1 MSDQNKSDRNTSGRN
16 TSDRN
21 TPGRNTSDKNGSDRN
36 GSERNKEKGAS
47 VQDMY
52 VNSGYLF
59 HSRVPF
65 KEKKKPLRILSAGT
79 YQLYTRPLLPT
90 WRPKGRVDWQIIYIA
105 AGEGHFFFDGK
116 EVIVPAGNMVLYQPK
131 QQQKYHYLGKDRTQV
146 WFVHFT
152 GREVRSI
159 LRHSEIPLDGYI
171 LHTGISRDYEDL
183 FRRMRDELVKCSWG
197 YEEMLVCLFREL
209 LLTIHRRMT
218 ESIPRISGFIQDE
231 MTRARYYFEEHYN
244 EDISIEQYAASR
256 SMSTSWFSRSF
267 RSATGT
273 SPMQYILQIRIRN
286 AQTLLE
292 TTDDSISNIASIVGY
307 DNPLYFSRLFS
318 RAKGVSPTGYRKI
331 YREKFLTE
339 IDNG

>member
-1 MSDQNKSDRNTSGRN
+1 MSYQSLSDRKTAE
-16 TSDRN
+16 
-21 TPGRNTSDKNGSDRN
+21 K
-36 GSERNKEKGAS
+36 NKEKGS
-47 VQDMY
+47 HLQDMY

-59 HSRVPF
+59 QSRVPF
-65 KEKKKPLRILSAGT
+65 KERKMPLRILSAGT

-90 WRPKGRVDWQIIYIA
+90 FRPKRRVDWQIIYIA
-105 AGEGHFFFDGK
+105 AGEWHFFFDGK
-116 EVIVPAGNMVLYQPK
+116 EVIIPAGNMVLYQPR
-131 QQQKYHYLGKDRTQV
+131 QQQKYHYLGKDKTQV

-159 LRHSEIPLDGYI
+159 LRHFEIPLDGYI

-218 ESIPRISGFIQDE
+218 ESIPGISGFVQDE
-231 MTRARYYFEEHYN
+231 MTRAIHYFEEHYN

-256 SMSTSWFSRSF
+256 SMSTSWFTRSF
-267 RSATGT
+267 RNATGT
-273 SPMQYILQIRIRN
+273 SPMQYILQTRIRN

-292 TTDDSISNIASIVGY
+292 ITDDSISNIASIVGY
-307 DNPLYFSRLFS
+307 DNPMYFSRLFS

-331 YREKFLTE
+331 YREKYLEE
-339 IDNG
+339 IDKG

>member
-1 MSDQNKSDRNTSGRN
+1 M
-16 TSDRN
+16 
-21 TPGRNTSDKNGSDRN
+21 
-36 GSERNKEKGAS
+36 
-47 VQDMY
+47 
-52 VNSGYLF
+52 
-59 HSRVPF
+59 
-65 KEKKKPLRILSAGT
+65 
-79 YQLYTRPLLPT
+79 
-90 WRPKGRVDWQIIYIA
+90 
-105 AGEGHFFFDGK
+105 
-116 EVIVPAGNMVLYQPK
+116 
-131 QQQKYHYLGKDRTQV
+131 

-171 LHTGISRDYEDL
+171 LHTGISREYEDL

-331 YREKFLTE
+331 YREKFLAE
-339 IDNG
+339 IDNN